1 MAKIPKKTID
11 NLREFMNRGCDY
23 ASTQEIVS
31 DLTTESLKECG
42 SKFPYGDEVRLVDAD
57 GEFTTVDEF
66 ANVFWDK
73 AAEVVLNVLKTE
85 E

>member
-42 SKFPYGDEVRLVDAD
+42 SKFPYGDEVD
-57 GEFTTVDEF
+57 
-66 ANVFWDK
+66 
-73 AAEVVLNVLKTE
+73 
-85 E
+85 